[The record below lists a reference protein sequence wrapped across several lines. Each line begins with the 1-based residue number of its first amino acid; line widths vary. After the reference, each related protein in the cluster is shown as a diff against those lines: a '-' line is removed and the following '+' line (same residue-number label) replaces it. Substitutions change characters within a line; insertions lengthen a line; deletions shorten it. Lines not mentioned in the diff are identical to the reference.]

1 MKINTLN
8 VPPMTTSGK
17 PGTAYARPPRLMAPE
32 RKATGKA
39 THSARA
45 VTNEERRR
53 GQRVLLRI
61 RANIHVALQGQA
73 TTFEVNTLS
82 VNPQGA
88 LVVMKQSL
96 PPETRLV
103 LEHKGTRERVACKV
117 ARAPREI
124 PEGFQVPLE
133 FDSPAPDFWKIA
145 FPPADWRPDD
155 L

>member
-1 MKINTLN
+1 LKINTLN
-8 VPPMTTSGK
+8 VPPMMASGK
-17 PGTAYARPPRLMAPE
+17 PSNAYAGPARFMAPE
-32 RKATGKA
+32 GKTTGKA
-39 THSARA
+39 THGAHA

-53 GQRVLLRI
+53 GQRVLLRV

-73 TTFEVNTLS
+73 TTFEVATLS
-82 VNPQGA
+82 VNPRGA

-96 PPETRLV
+96 PAETRLV

-117 ARAPREI
+117 VRAPREM
-124 PEGFQVPLE
+124 PEGFHVPLE
-133 FDSPAPDFWKIA
+133 FDSPAPGFWKIA

>member
-1 MKINTLN
+1 
-8 VPPMTTSGK
+8 MTTTGK
-17 PGTAYARPPRLMAPE
+17 SGTAHAAPARLTSPAV
-32 RKATGKA
+32 KNTGKA
-39 THSARA
+39 TSGANA

-82 VNPQGA
+82 VNPRGA
-88 LVVMKQSL
+88 LVVMTQSL
-96 PPETRLV
+96 PAETRLV
-103 LEHKGTRERVACKV
+103 LEHRSTRERVACKV
-117 ARAPREI
+117 ARTPREV

-133 FDSPAPDFWKIA
+133 FDTPAPSFWKIA

>member
-1 MKINTLN
+1 MNTLN
-8 VPPMTTSGK
+8 VPPMMASGK
-17 PGTAYARPPRLMAPE
+17 PSTAYAGPARFTAPAAQPP
-32 RKATGKA
+32 GKA
-39 THSARA
+39 MHGAHA

-53 GQRVLLRI
+53 GQRVLLRV
-61 RANIHVALQGQA
+61 RANVHVALQGQA

-82 VNPQGA
+82 VNPRGA

-96 PPETRLV
+96 PAETRLV
-103 LEHKGTRERVACKV
+103 LEHQGTRERVACKV
-117 ARAPREI
+117 ARAPREV

>member
-1 MKINTLN
+1 MIA
-8 VPPMTTSGK
+8 SGK
-17 PGTAYARPPRLMAPE
+17 PGTAYVGPARFMAPE
-32 RKATGKA
+32 GKA
-39 THSARA
+39 AGKAMHGAHA

-53 GQRVLLRI
+53 GQRVLLRV
-61 RANIHVALQGQA
+61 RANVHVALQGQA
-73 TTFEVNTLS
+73 TTFEVNTLN
-82 VNPQGA
+82 VNPCGA

-96 PPETRLV
+96 PAETRLV
-103 LEHKGTRERVACKV
+103 LEHRGTRERIACKV

-133 FDSPAPDFWKIA
+133 FDSPAPGFWKIA